1 MMYISIFEVI
11 YSILDFSTVP
21 EIFSKDSAFLIV
33 IDKNST
39 ILPDILLVCALVA
52 FCSLFGMSMAI
63 FAIHFVYRFLVI
75 TGHLHL
81 TEVSYMGPLFLFE
94 TEKGTYTPNFDA
106 FVTIA
111 FMTLLI
117 GLSFT
122 TVFYC
127 GYRIYKKME
136 SLTMLRSSGIDRSLQ
151 SQLFWALV
159 FQTLIP
165 VVLMHIPASFGFVFS
180 MFGIS
185 MEIFGELPTIT
196 VFIYPALDPLPN
208 FFIIKNFRQAIFE
221 FLGCGKKK
229 ETSTSCNENNPI
241 QRESL
246 EMQRRNVF
254 VVESN

>member
-1 MMYISIFEVI
+1 
-11 YSILDFSTVP
+11 
-21 EIFSKDSAFLIV
+21 
-33 IDKNST
+33 
-39 ILPDILLVCALVA
+39 
-52 FCSLFGMSMAI
+52 
-63 FAIHFVYRFLVI
+63 
-75 TGHLHL
+75 
-81 TEVSYMGPLFLFE
+81 MGPLFLFE

-246 EMQRRNVF
+246 EMQRNVF

>member
-1 MMYISIFEVI
+1 
-11 YSILDFSTVP
+11 
-21 EIFSKDSAFLIV
+21 
-33 IDKNST
+33 
-39 ILPDILLVCALVA
+39 
-52 FCSLFGMSMAI
+52 
-63 FAIHFVYRFLVI
+63 
-75 TGHLHL
+75 
-81 TEVSYMGPLFLFE
+81 MGPLFLFPAE
-94 TEKGTYTPNFDA
+94 NGTYTPNFDA

-111 FMTLLI
+111 FMTILI

-185 MEIFGELPTIT
+185 MELFGELPTIT
-196 VFIYPALDPLPN
+196 IFIYPALDPLPN

-229 ETSTSCNENNPI
+229 ATPTSSNENNPI

-246 EMQRRNVF
+246 EMQQRHVF